1 MLHSHA
7 AIMYY
12 AAFSVINDE
21 SIINIPKA
29 SSSAISSIFQDPDT
43 HSQITHVILL
53 DYWNTGWN

>member
-7 AIMYY
+7 AIMSY

-29 SSSAISSIFQDPDT
+29 SSSAIFPVFQDPDT

-53 DYWNTGWN
+53 DY